1 MANRKKEEQMSTQ
14 VLLATAGL
22 SEYYTFFDQAGHS
35 MFDSLTRIT
44 DLKVE
49 QIILEVEARCGIVFN
64 DDVRV
69 RIWKALRYQWFR
81 GPGRTLPFIERV
93 DVPPLELPPA
103 GWHEQDS
110 KFKFADLESDRQRQI
125 MRKIKKNMPGEGPA
139 LQTFQFEVYKRSIDL
154 IYEFRDLERCVQEW
168 ERRNPRS
175 MIQEDMREEVMRMR
189 LKSLIDQSN
198 ANISMRR
205 AKTKQQQVFSKV
217 LVAVQIGMLMFSA
230 FMLYTN
236 YYVYNNDTPGQL
248 FFSFFVSSKQFIAS
262 VAFFLASMFPSTVAK
277 RLKGDPLIRELKK
290 TVLSAERLIERIS
303 DFRIQT
309 EEFRV
314 PRSETKKHGVPLD
327 IEDATYDKTSE
338 DVPKQP
344 DVPQATG
351 PAETKTEEHKEE
363 PKVRQRGKKKEK
375 KEKKKDKA
383 LEMWIPDYGKIDS
396 HEVHLMQKHLAQS
409 YKRLEALPDDFRRS
423 GGNRMSTFQDRLG
436 GVNESALCIKAQTGK
451 QKKRQEHIQKIKDKV
466 AAAQP
471 KNPPPPMLALQMSTQ
486 AQSAGSLVPRCSNRY
501 CQRVFY
507 TDVRYCTNCGQPRER
522 VQAQT
527 IGRSEAAADSALAL
541 PPAPDVAGVTRR
553 PPPPPTR
560 TDVGKLFF
568 HPARSQEEDESKP
581 LLQLPAASAG
591 AASGSGGSPP
601 SGTAATSSAAQ
612 GASAHDAAGLSPFVP
627 DKPPE
632 EPQ

>member
-1 MANRKKEEQMSTQ
+1 MSTQ
-14 VLLATAGL
+14 VLLATSGL
-22 SEYYTFFDQAGHS
+22 SEYYTFFDQAGHA
-35 MFDSLTRIT
+35 MFDALTHVN

-49 QIILEVEARCGIVFN
+49 QIILEVENRCGISFN
-64 DDVRV
+64 EDVRV

-93 DVPPLELPPA
+93 DVPPLELPPT
-103 GWHEQDS
+103 GWNEQDS
-110 KFKFADLESDRQRQI
+110 KFKFSDLESDRQRQV
-125 MRKIKKNMPGEGPA
+125 MRKIKKNLPGEGQA

-154 IYEFRDLERCVQEW
+154 IYEFKDLERCVQEW

-189 LKSLIDQSN
+189 LKSLIDHSN
-198 ANISMRR
+198 ANISMR
-205 AKTKQQQVFSKV
+205 KSKSKQQQAYSGV
-217 LVAVQIGMLMFSA
+217 LVAVQIGMLGLSA
-230 FMLYTN
+230 FMLYTA
-236 YYVYNNDTPGQL
+236 YQVFKDGTPGEL

-262 VAFFLASMFPSTVAK
+262 VAFFLASMFPSSVAK

-290 TVLSAERLIERIS
+290 TVLAAERLIERIS

-309 EEFRV
+309 EEFRM

-338 DVPKQP
+338 DAPKQP
-344 DVPQATG
+344 DVPQARGAT
-351 PAETKTEEHKEE
+351 ETKTDEPKEE

-375 KEKKKDKA
+375 KDKKKDKA

-396 HEVHLMQKHLAQS
+396 HEVQVMQKQLAQS
-409 YKRLEALPDDFRRS
+409 YKRLEALPEDFKRS
-423 GGNRMSTFQDRLG
+423 GGDRMNAFQGRLG
-436 GVNESALCIKAQTGK
+436 GVDESALCFKAQTGK
-451 QKKRQEHIQKIKDKV
+451 QKKRQEYVQKLKEK
-466 AAAQP
+466 AAASQP

-486 AQSAGSLVPRCSNRY
+486 APSAGSLAPRCTNRD
-501 CQRVFY
+501 CKRVFY

-527 IGRSEAAADSALAL
+527 IGRGEAASGSALAL
-541 PPAPDVAGVTRR
+541 PPGPDLAGVTRR
-553 PPPPPTR
+553 PPPPPAAKPS
-560 TDVGKLFF
+560 VGSIIL
-568 HPARSQEEDESKP
+568 HAARSQDEDENQP
-581 LLQLPAASAG
+581 LLELPATASAG
-591 AASGSGGSPP
+591 AASGSGDSPP
-601 SGTAATSSAAQ
+601 TATAATGSAARASTDEA
-612 GASAHDAAGLSPFVP
+612 ASASANDAAGLSPFVP